1 MVHLC
6 KKYLSL
12 KLLITYNGL
21 GNVTFPLNTKSPK
34 SRFPPQKFYDIDH
47 PEREKVDDAGH
58 RISRRKL
65 REFESDQVLGKLQSD
80 QRVSADGVQAALDCA
95 PNAEELP
102 FPRLGGHSR
111 RKFIWNFDQKLKQ
124 LVPPNLIGE
133 KKETQTKSCN

>member
-1 MVHLC
+1 MGKSRFHKNLKTVNGYSWTFTKMVHLC

-34 SRFPPQKFYDIDH
+34 SRFPPQKFYNIDH

-65 REFESDQVLGKLQSD
+65 RELESDQVLGKLQSD
-80 QRVSADGVQAALDCA
+80 QRVSADGVQAAGEGQQL
-95 PNAEELP
+95 ELEV
-102 FPRLGGHSR
+102 R
-111 RKFIWNFDQKLKQ
+111 R
-124 LVPPNLIGE
+124 
-133 KKETQTKSCN
+133 